1 VRIYAHR
8 GASGDFPE
16 GSKAAYMAA
25 IKQGADGF
33 ECDVRLTKDKQIICY
48 HDKDTKRLANLDLEI
63 AKSTYS
69 ELKKSINPF
78 RLDEL
83 LELAILK
90 KKDLVIEFKHPVP
103 TRGAVEK
110 QVHKLLASKEDAI
123 AKSGIEIFLISFS
136 FLATLR
142 NKRSLHESGYLMKH
156 KFLARFNPTQF
167 TLANIEIIKSD
178 HSFVINEKKKGK
190 QVIAWT
196 VNELS
201 DLKLCQDLGL
211 FAVITDY
218 PARARKHLGYS

>member
-1 VRIYAHR
+1 M
-8 GASGDFPE
+8 GAIE
-16 GSKAAYMAA
+16 
-25 IKQGADGF
+25 QGADGF

-48 HDKDTKRLANLDLEI
+48 HDKDAKRLVNLDIEI

-69 ELKKSINPF
+69 ELKKSVSPF

-83 LELAILK
+83 LELAILN

-103 TRGAVEK
+103 TRGEVEK
-110 QVHKLLASKEDAI
+110 QVHKLLASKMDAI

-136 FLATLR
+136 FFATLR
-142 NKRSLHESGYLMKH
+142 NKRSPHKSGYLMKH

-167 TLANIEIIKSD
+167 TVANIEIIKSD
-178 HSFVINEKKKGK
+178 HSFAINEKKKGK

>member
-1 VRIYAHR
+1 MRIYAHR

-16 GSKAAYMAA
+16 GSKAAYMGA
-25 IKQGADGF
+25 IEQGADGF

-48 HDKDTKRLANLDLEI
+48 HDKDTKRLAKLDLEI

-83 LELAILK
+83 LELAILN

-103 TRGAVEK
+103 TRGEVEK
-110 QVHKLLASKEDAI
+110 QVHKLLASKKDAI
-123 AKSGIEIFLISFS
+123 TKSGIEIFLISFS

-142 NKRSLHESGYLMKH
+142 NKRSPHKSGYLMKH

-167 TLANIEIIKSD
+167 TLAHIEIIKSD
-178 HSFVINEKKKGK
+178 HLFVINEKKKSK

-201 DLKLCQDLGL
+201 DLKLCQDLEVY
-211 FAVITDY
+211 AVITDY

>member
-1 VRIYAHR
+1 MRIYAHR

-16 GSKAAYMAA
+16 GSKQAYLAA
-25 IKQGADGF
+25 IEQGADGF

-48 HDKDTKRLANLDLEI
+48 HDKDAKRLANLDLEI
-63 AKSTYS
+63 AKSTYNQLR
-69 ELKKSINPF
+69 ESINPF

-83 LELAILK
+83 LDLAILNK
-90 KKDLVIEFKHPVP
+90 KNLVIEFKHPVP
-103 TRGAVEK
+103 TRGEVEK
-110 QVHKLLASKEDAI
+110 QVHKLLASKRDEI
-123 AKSGIEIFLISFS
+123 AESGIEIFLISFS

-142 NKRSLHESGYLMKH
+142 NKRSPHKSGYLMKN

-167 TLANIEIIKSD
+167 TLAHIEIIKSD

-201 DLKLCQDLGL
+201 DLKLCQDLAL
-211 FAVITDY
+211 YAVITDY

>member
-1 VRIYAHR
+1 MRIYAHR

-25 IKQGADGF
+25 IEQGADGF

-48 HDKDTKRLANLDLEI
+48 HDKDAKRLANLDLEI

-69 ELKKSINPF
+69 ELKKSVSPF

-83 LELAILK
+83 LELAILN

-110 QVHKLLASKEDAI
+110 QVHKLLASKKDEI
-123 AKSGIEIFLISFS
+123 AKSKVEILLISFS

-142 NKRSLHESGYLMKH
+142 NKKSSYKSGYLTKH

-167 TLANIEIIKSD
+167 TLAHIETIKSD

>member
-1 VRIYAHR
+1 MRIYAHR

-16 GSKAAYMAA
+16 GSKAAYLGAVE
-25 IKQGADGF
+25 QGADGF
-33 ECDVRLTKDKQIICY
+33 ECDVRLTKDKQIICF

-83 LELAILK
+83 VELAISN

-103 TRGAVEK
+103 TSGEVEK
-110 QVHKLLASKEDAI
+110 QVHMLLASKRDEI

-142 NKRSLHESGYLMKH
+142 NKRSFHKSGYLMKH

-167 TLANIEIIKSD
+167 TLAHIEIIKSD
-178 HSFVINEKKKGK
+178 HSFAINEKKKGR

-196 VNELS
+196 VNALS
-201 DLKLCQDLGL
+201 DLKLCQDLEVY
-211 FAVITDY
+211 AVITDY

>member
-1 VRIYAHR
+1 MRIYAHR

-16 GSKAAYMAA
+16 GSKAAYMGA
-25 IKQGADGF
+25 IEQGADGF

-48 HDKDTKRLANLDLEI
+48 HDKDTKRLAKLDLEI

-83 LELAILK
+83 VELAISS

-103 TRGAVEK
+103 TRGEVEK
-110 QVHKLLASKEDAI
+110 QVHKLLASKRDAI

-142 NKRSLHESGYLMKH
+142 NKRSPHKSGYLMKH

-196 VNELS
+196 VNGLS
-201 DLKLCQDLGL
+201 DLKLCQDLEAY
-211 FAVITDY
+211 AVITDY

>member
-16 GSKAAYMAA
+16 GSKAAYFGA
-25 IKQGADGF
+25 IEQGADGF

-48 HDKDTKRLANLDLEI
+48 HDKDTKRLAKLDLEI

-69 ELKKSINPF
+69 VLKKSINPF

-90 KKDLVIEFKHPVP
+90 NKDLVIEFKHPVP
-103 TRGAVEK
+103 TRGEVEK
-110 QVHKLLASKEDAI
+110 QVHKLLASKKDVMT
-123 AKSGIEIFLISFS
+123 KSGIEIFLISFS

-142 NKRSLHESGYLMKH
+142 NKRSPHKSGYLMKH

-167 TLANIEIIKSD
+167 TLAHIEIIKSD
-178 HSFVINEKKKGK
+178 HSFVINEQKKGR

-201 DLKLCQDLGL
+201 DLKLCQDLEVY
-211 FAVITDY
+211 AVITDY

>member
-8 GASGDFPE
+8 GAPGDFPE
-16 GSKAAYMAA
+16 GSKAAYLGSVE
-25 IKQGADGF
+25 QGADGF

-69 ELKKSINPF
+69 ELKKSVSPF

-83 LELAILK
+83 LELAILN

-103 TRGAVEK
+103 TRGEVEK
-110 QVHKLLASKEDAI
+110 QVHKLLVSKRDEI

-142 NKRSLHESGYLMKH
+142 NKRSPHESGYLMKH
-156 KFLARFNPTQF
+156 KFLAKFNPTQF
-167 TLANIEIIKSD
+167 TLAHIEIIKSD

>member
-16 GSKAAYMAA
+16 GSKAAYMGA
-25 IKQGADGF
+25 IEQGADGF

-48 HDKDTKRLANLDLEI
+48 HDKDAKRLANLDIEI

-83 LELAILK
+83 VELAISS

-103 TRGAVEK
+103 TRGEVEK
-110 QVHKLLASKEDAI
+110 QVHKLLASKRDAI

-142 NKRSLHESGYLMKH
+142 NKRSPHKSGYLMKH

-167 TLANIEIIKSD
+167 TLAHIEIIKLD
-178 HSFVINEKKKGK
+178 HSFVINEQMKGR

-201 DLKLCQDLGL
+201 DLKLCQDLEVY
-211 FAVITDY
+211 AVITDY

>member
-1 VRIYAHR
+1 MRIYAHR

-16 GSKAAYMAA
+16 GSKAAYLGAVE
-25 IKQGADGF
+25 QGADGF

-48 HDKDTKRLANLDLEI
+48 HDKDAKRLANLDLEI
-63 AKSTYS
+63 AKSTYNQ
-69 ELKKSINPF
+69 LKESINPY
-78 RLDEL
+78 RLDAL
-83 LELAILK
+83 LDLAILN

-103 TRGAVEK
+103 TRGEIEK
-110 QVHKLLASKEDAI
+110 QVHKLLASKTDAI
-123 AKSGIEIFLISFS
+123 AESEIEILLISFS
-136 FLATLR
+136 HLATLR
-142 NKRSLHESGYLMKH
+142 NKRSAYSSGYLIKNN
-156 KFLARFNPTQF
+156 FLARFNPTQF
-167 TLANIEIIKSD
+167 TLAYIEIIKSD

>member
-1 VRIYAHR
+1 MRIYAHR

-16 GSKAAYMAA
+16 GSKAAYLGA
-25 IKQGADGF
+25 IEQGADGF

-48 HDKDTKRLANLDLEI
+48 HDKNTKRLSNLDLEI
-63 AKSTYS
+63 AKSTS
-69 ELKKSINPF
+69 SRLKESINPF

-83 LELAILK
+83 LDLAILN

-103 TRGAVEK
+103 TRGKVEK
-110 QVHKLLASKEDAI
+110 QVHRLLASKEGEI
-123 AKSGIEIFLISFS
+123 TKSGIEILLISFS

-142 NKRSLHESGYLMKH
+142 NKKSAYSSGFLINRKV
-156 KFLARFNPTQF
+156 LARFNPTKF
-167 TLANIEIIKSD
+167 TVANIEIIKSD
-178 HSFVINEKKKGK
+178 HSFVINEKRKGK

-196 VNELS
+196 ANELS
-201 DLKLCQDLGL
+201 DLNLCQELGL

>member
-1 VRIYAHR
+1 MRIYAHR

-16 GSKAAYMAA
+16 GSKAAYMGA
-25 IKQGADGF
+25 IEQGADGF

-48 HDKDTKRLANLDLEI
+48 HDKDTKRLAKLDLEI

-69 ELKKSINPF
+69 ELKKSINPL

-83 LELAILK
+83 LDLAISS

-103 TRGAVEK
+103 TRGEVEK
-110 QVHKLLASKEDAI
+110 QVHKLLAGKRDAI

-142 NKRSLHESGYLMKH
+142 NKRSPHKSGYLMKH

-167 TLANIEIIKSD
+167 TLAHIEIIKSD
-178 HSFVINEKKKGK
+178 HSFVINEQKKGN

-201 DLKLCQDLGL
+201 DLKLCQDLEVY
-211 FAVITDY
+211 AVITDY

>member
-16 GSKAAYMAA
+16 GSKAAYLGA
-25 IKQGADGF
+25 IEQGADGF

-48 HDKDTKRLANLDLEI
+48 HDKDAKRLANLDIEI

-83 LELAILK
+83 VELAISN

-103 TRGAVEK
+103 TRGEVEK
-110 QVHKLLASKEDAI
+110 QVHKLLASKKDVI
-123 AKSGIEIFLISFS
+123 AKSGIKILLISFS
-136 FLATLR
+136 YMATLR
-142 NKRSLHESGYLMKH
+142 NKRSAYSSGYLMKH

-167 TLANIEIIKSD
+167 TLAHIEIIKSD
-178 HSFVINEKKKGK
+178 HLFVINEKKKGK

-201 DLKLCQDLGL
+201 DLKLCQDLAL
-211 FAVITDY
+211 YAVITDY